1 MDDVQSPKP
10 PQESNQSIADAA
22 TFGKPEV
29 QPLAE
34 ETQQNQDQPI
44 AGAASGIPEISDIE
58 MADARR
64 TLRTVR
70 RPVNEA
76 EQSNPAADNAR
87 QRLIQSQQ
95 QRKCMHSLQ
104 TCQASS
110 FIDFSLWPALTI
122 PLKTSHQQ
130 SDSYASR
137 VFLAKM
143 RTYRACRKLTTIL
156 SKLRISSSLT
166 CSSNKNPSS

>member
-34 ETQQNQDQPI
+34 ETQQKQDQPI
-44 AGAASGIPEISDIE
+44 ADAASGIPEISDIE

-95 QRKCMHSLQ
+95 
-104 TCQASS
+104 
-110 FIDFSLWPALTI
+110 
-122 PLKTSHQQ
+122 
-130 SDSYASR
+130 
-137 VFLAKM
+137 
-143 RTYRACRKLTTIL
+143 
-156 SKLRISSSLT
+156 
-166 CSSNKNPSS
+166 